1 VNGWVNVNNNHVVF
15 PKGNENSINS
25 ERGGRNRLD
34 DPSIPFRP
42 DQNDVNYH
50 SQLNSGNVSRNGD
63 AYAQR
68 FERNATV
75 GGIPTD
81 HGNVGITRPDHSPI
95 YKPVTRY
102 PRSTS
107 QRLRGTSKLSRTNSH
122 SDMLKEQAASK
133 RESDSGVG
141 NNNTRLG
148 QSDNDDVAKGRRKSQ
163 HDNENLKESSDLDV
177 SRGKNNKTI
186 DTMNPSNFH
195 IGPMGAHTSNRASKT
210 SSNGSH
216 LSSMGNAH
224 PSHLP
229 VTGQYVNENA
239 FANQVWTKQLAAQYS
254 SDTSTKNRKVSPRR
268 QVSSNFHPNAK
279 NVAPILPTPGQLT
292 PIIDNHATLKMS
304 LPPQPTSVTTAKSS
318 SSNSLHDGGSQC
330 FKCDDLN
337 KQIVSL
343 ETDIECL
350 RAVALNSEYVC
361 VSCEKR
367 SNNLHVNSASSVASG
382 RTSVKSNKSKHS
394 VASNKMNHS
403 IHSGTS
409 GRRKNGSNWRTGA
422 DSVSFMNENMAL
434 AESSQRLID
443 VTSRHKR
450 QIEHMSRETL
460 RWQNEIHLKLSKLA
474 MMCKDLNDESAK
486 RKEQVHTARGVLG
499 TVRED
504 NFTMASE
511 LDILRARIELYEKQE
526 EQNIEIRKLLRDRDN
541 ETLSVADR
549 AIKERDDI
557 IEDLTTTLQQAL
569 SIEEGR
575 MT

>member
-1 VNGWVNVNNNHVVF
+1 MPQMKGIQGWVNGWVNVNNNHVVF
-15 PKGNENSINS
+15 PKGNENSSNS

-42 DQNDVNYH
+42 GQNDANYQ
-50 SQLNSGNVSRNGD
+50 SQLNSGNVPRNGD

-75 GGIPTD
+75 GGRPAG

-95 YKPVTRY
+95 YKSVTRY

-122 SDMLKEQAASK
+122 SDILKEQAASK
-133 RESDSGVG
+133 RESDSGVD

-148 QSDNDDVAKGRRKSQ
+148 QSDNDDVAKGRHKSQ

-177 SRGKNNKTI
+177 SRGKSSKKI
-186 DTMNPSNFH
+186 DTTNPSNLH
-195 IGPMGAHTSNRASKT
+195 IGPNSANTSNRASKT

-229 VTGQYVNENA
+229 VTGQYINENA

-254 SDTSTKNRKVSPRR
+254 SDTSVKSRKVSPRR

-279 NVAPILPTPGQLT
+279 NVAPILPTPGQLN
-292 PIIDNHATLKMS
+292 PIIDNQYEAEKNVELKIS

-367 SNNLHVNSASSVASG
+367 SNNLPVNSASSVASG

-409 GRRKNGSNWRTGA
+409 GRRKNGSNWRTGV
-422 DSVSFMNENMAL
+422 DPVFFMNENMAL

-486 RKEQVHTARGVLG
+486 RKEQVHTARGELG
-499 TVRED
+499 TVREE

-526 EQNIEIRKLLRDRDN
+526 SKILR
-541 ETLSVADR
+541 
-549 AIKERDDI
+549 
-557 IEDLTTTLQQAL
+557 
-569 SIEEGR
+569 
-575 MT
+575 